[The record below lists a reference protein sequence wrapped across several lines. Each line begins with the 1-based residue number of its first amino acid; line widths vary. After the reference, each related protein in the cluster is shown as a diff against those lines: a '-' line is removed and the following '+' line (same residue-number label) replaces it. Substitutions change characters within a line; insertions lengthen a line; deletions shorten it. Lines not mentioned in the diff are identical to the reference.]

1 LEQGAEEMVKQ
12 QAKGRKTLKG
22 WVVSSGH
29 QLSLDEPASIQRV
42 KPVISTPRGARAG
55 LPQLASFE
63 FSGTTQHRGAKVEHP
78 EPDPNHNPHPSPY
91 WKGGKKTAPAGI
103 STTAQEFI
111 DQYPPGGTPGGGTT
125 KPPGDTPGGG
135 TKKPTQRQAA
145 TEPIAGV
152 GSEGNVHIIA
162 NLKERAET
170 AEKRAEVA
178 EKRAAEMAKAN
189 SELRQELST
198 ERANFATERAQLH
211 ADRAAVEKRAADD
224 LKGAFSQVHNQ
235 PSRSATMLTRVAGA

>member
-1 LEQGAEEMVKQ
+1 MVKQ

-55 LPQLASFE
+55 LPQLASIE

-111 DQYPPGGTPGGGTT
+111 DQYPPG
-125 KPPGDTPGGG
+125 DTPGGG

-152 GSEGNVHIIA
+152 GSDGNVHIIA
-162 NLKERAET
+162 NLKVRAET

-178 EKRAAEMAKAN
+178 EKRASEMANAN

-198 ERANFATERAQLH
+198 ERANFAIERAQLH